1 MLLSETFLPGIK
13 LQEGDLSVPVQYV
26 DILFQTRKVQIRD
39 IAFFIL
45 PVISLICSSPW
56 RKESK
61 AGGVL
66 FIA

>member
-39 IAFFIL
+39 IAFL
-45 PVISLICSSPW
+45 SYL
-56 RKESK
+56 
-61 AGGVL
+61 
-66 FIA
+66 